1 MLSTTSKSIVVN
13 YKYNTKCMDH
23 MIQQLLTVR
32 FCDTSSIAVN
42 STLMLAVTSVE
53 PNALLSCVSFSSCV
67 NFSVTG
73 SYIWNLKIDNHT
85 M

>member
-1 MLSTTSKSIVVN
+1 
-13 YKYNTKCMDH
+13 MDH

-42 STLMLAVTSVE
+42 STLTLAATSVE
-53 PNALLSCVSFSSCV
+53 PNALLSRVSFSSCA

-73 SYIWNLKIDNHT
+73 SYIWNLKNDKHT
-85 M
+85 I